1 MNINFLI
8 RKQGNFSNTFTNL
21 ELSYNSG
28 NNILGNRQ
36 ISIGSIDTTVS
47 NTLVVTIETPNG
59 ATGILISIVYIFIMN
74 ESNIF
79 KLIIDTMIFC
89 QNKTVDD
96 KKMVAMQ
103 MIRKNISAESY
114 HRYEPYISLSIDVIK
129 SIAKNPEMLNE
140 LKSNNCLTCCI
151 KKIYR

>member
-1 MNINFLI
+1 M
-8 RKQGNFSNTFTNL
+8 
-21 ELSYNSG
+21 
-28 NNILGNRQ
+28 
-36 ISIGSIDTTVS
+36 D
-47 NTLVVTIETPNG
+47 
-59 ATGILISIVYIFIMN
+59 

-79 KLIIDTMIFC
+79 KLIIDAMIFC

-96 KKMVAMQ
+96 KKMVAME

-129 SIAKNPEMLNE
+129 SIAKNPEMLKA

>member
-1 MNINFLI
+1 M
-8 RKQGNFSNTFTNL
+8 
-21 ELSYNSG
+21 
-28 NNILGNRQ
+28 
-36 ISIGSIDTTVS
+36 D
-47 NTLVVTIETPNG
+47 
-59 ATGILISIVYIFIMN
+59 

-96 KKMVAMQ
+96 KKMVAME

-129 SIAKNPEMLNE
+129 SIAKNPEMLKA

-151 KKIYR
+151 KNIYR

>member
-1 MNINFLI
+1 
-8 RKQGNFSNTFTNL
+8 
-21 ELSYNSG
+21 
-28 NNILGNRQ
+28 
-36 ISIGSIDTTVS
+36 
-47 NTLVVTIETPNG
+47 
-59 ATGILISIVYIFIMN
+59 MN

-96 KKMVAMQ
+96 EKTVAMQ

-129 SIAKNPEMLNE
+129 SIAKNPEMLKA
-140 LKSNNCLTCCI
+140 LKSNKCFLNCI
-151 KKIYR
+151 Q

>member
-1 MNINFLI
+1 M
-8 RKQGNFSNTFTNL
+8 
-21 ELSYNSG
+21 
-28 NNILGNRQ
+28 
-36 ISIGSIDTTVS
+36 D
-47 NTLVVTIETPNG
+47 
-59 ATGILISIVYIFIMN
+59 

-129 SIAKNPEMLNE
+129 SIAKNPEMLKA
-140 LKSNNCLTCCI
+140 LKSNDCFTCCI
-151 KKIYR
+151 KKIYH